1 MRTILNGREKYLGKD
16 SEVISGKK
24 EMGTGKYCL

>member
-1 MRTILNGREKYLGKD
+1 MKTILNGQEGYQVKD

-24 EMGTGKYCL
+24 EMGTGSYRL